1 MTRRK
6 KPIDAPRPLTR
17 CRRIHLTQL
26 TAQDRAL
33 LRDTSVHAAALY
45 NMALYELRQ
54 HWFATRDAK
63 RAETGKETAYG
74 DLISPYTL
82 YHKLKT
88 SEHYQFLVKFGI
100 YIIEDAYRDMLGMKA
115 KLAPFFQRVKASGGK
130 LRERRPGLPRY
141 KTPAAYFATLT
152 ARCGGKWS
160 NGIRPSKDGHGLTWV
175 LTKQMAAAGHAALTT
190 DLPHDIPVDA
200 VRDAK
205 LIPAHGGRDWWA
217 VIGYHKQPDTPTI
230 DAAAPQKIMGIDVG
244 VTNLMACVN
253 LDDRDSFLIDG
264 RRIKAIN
271 QWYNKERK
279 RLQDAQVAHD
289 TRPRYEV
296 TDGAIFRAKT
306 HGFSGEIL
314 ANYTALNGQTFRSV
328 RELQH
333 ALGLRK
339 WERRKYN
346 LLFSCAMRKNALPDT
361 RQLYRITQRRNEQL
375 RDAMR
380 KAARY
385 VIDYAR
391 DHGVTK
397 VVVGKNPGWKTAVSM
412 GRKSNQ
418 AFTQIPHNTMLLPYL
433 KYFCEEAGIMF
444 EELPESHTSKCSFL
458 DGEPIEHHEAY
469 VGRRI
474 ERGLFQAATGAKVNA
489 DCNGAANIAARGGW
503 NGDRADLQHTL
514 ATPRRIPLRGEL
526 SHAHVSRNAEQRDG
540 IGGRIVRPASRENGC
555 PTSAQA
561 DASRRLTPPLPS
573 SQSHLTHRE
582 TRQPISAP
590 VLTGEKTYLLRSP
603 YAQLSLDL
611 PVSATRS
618 HAACVTGESG

>member
-1 MTRRK
+1 
-6 KPIDAPRPLTR
+6 
-17 CRRIHLTQL
+17 
-26 TAQDRAL
+26 
-33 LRDTSVHAAALY
+33 
-45 NMALYELRQ
+45 
-54 HWFATRDAK
+54 
-63 RAETGKETAYG
+63 
-74 DLISPYTL
+74 
-82 YHKLKT
+82 
-88 SEHYQFLVKFGI
+88 
-100 YIIEDAYRDMLGMKA
+100 
-115 KLAPFFQRVKASGGK
+115 
-130 LRERRPGLPRY
+130 
-141 KTPAAYFATLT
+141 
-152 ARCGGKWS
+152 
-160 NGIRPSKDGHGLTWV
+160 
-175 LTKQMAAAGHAALTT
+175 MAAAGHAALTT

-433 KYFCEEAGIMF
+433 RYFCEEAGIGF

-458 DGEPIEHHEAY
+458 DSEPIEHHEAY

-474 ERGLFQAATGAKVNA
+474 ERGLFQTATGAKVNA
-489 DCNGAANIAARGGW
+489 DCNGAATIAARGGW

-526 SHAHVSRNAEQRDG
+526 SYAHVSRNAEQRDG
-540 IGGRIVRPASRENGC
+540 IGAGIVTPARKEVGC

-561 DASRRLTPPLPS
+561 DASRSLTPPLPR
-573 SQSHLTHRE
+573 SQNHLTSRD
-582 TRQPISAP
+582 TCQPVSAP

-611 PVSATRS
+611 PVSGVRP